1 MSPHSVTE
9 RARCPEGIGLI
20 FFDLDGTVYRDFST
34 ISERTFAAFDAVK
47 ARGTVLVAASGRSLR
62 FMPPPLEEWGGLDYF
77 IGANGVCTYDVR
89 TGECLHEGAIPPS
102 AALEIMELTA
112 DLDAAW
118 LAFYDDIVMR
128 ETKSHYY
135 LALEMRRTGIPDAR
149 AYGFFSAGELEEV
162 YGVDASSVNIFDL
175 PMVEDLTPFV
185 REHEGSIHK
194 LAATFPSPEAAEEA
208 FSRLK
213 GLPIIEAAHTAGVE
227 IEVSAAGFTKGSSS
241 AWLASRLGIPRER
254 TVAFGDAGNDI
265 SFAGNVGKLIAVG
278 DRSST
283 LVAVADEVAPPIEE
297 DGVAT
302 WIENHIDLFGA
313 EI

>member
-34 ISERTFAAFDAVK
+34 ISGRTFAAFDAVK
-47 ARGTVLVAASGRSLR
+47 ARGTVLVAASWRSLR
-62 FMPPPLEEWGGLDYF
+62 FMPPPLEAWGGLDYF

-89 TGECLHEGAIPPS
+89 TGECLHEGAIPPD
-102 AALEIMELTA
+102 AALEIMRITD

-128 ETKSHYY
+128 EEKSHYY
-135 LALEMRRTGIPDAR
+135 LALEMRRTGIPD
-149 AYGFFSAGELEEV
+149 
-162 YGVDASSVNIFDL
+162 
-175 PMVEDLTPFV
+175 
-185 REHEGSIHK
+185 REHQGSIHK
-194 LAATFPSPEAAEEA
+194 LAATFPSVAATEEA
-208 FSRLK
+208 FIRLK
-213 GLPIIEAAHTAGVE
+213 GLPIVEAAHTAGVE

-241 AWLASRLGIPRER
+241 AWLARRLGIPRER
-254 TVAFGDAGNDI
+254 TIAFGDAGNDV

-278 DRSST
+278 DRSPA

-302 WIENHIDLFGA
+302 WIESHIDLFGA
-313 EI
+313 EL

>member
-1 MSPHSVTE
+1 M
-9 RARCPEGIGLI
+9 GIGLI

-162 YGVDASSVNIFDL
+162 YGVDASSVDSFDL
-175 PMVEDLTPFV
+175 PMGEDRTPFV

-265 SFAGNVGKLIAVG
+265 SFAGNVGRLIAVG
-278 DRSST
+278 SRSAA
-283 LVAVADEVAPPIEE
+283 LVAVADEVTLPIEE
-297 DGVAT
+297 DGVAV
-302 WIENHIDLFGA
+302 WIENHLDQFGA
-313 EI
+313 ER

>member
-62 FMPPPLEEWGGLDYF
+62 FMPPPLEAWGGLDYF

-89 TGECLHEGAIPPS
+89 TGECLHEGAIPPD
-102 AALEIMELTA
+102 AALEIMRITD

-128 ETKSHYY
+128 EEKSHYY

-149 AYGFFSAGELEEV
+149 AYGFFSAEELEEV
-162 YGVDASSVNIFDL
+162 YHVDVSGANIFDL
-175 PMVEDLTPFV
+175 PMVEDLAPFI
-185 REHEGSIHK
+185 REHQGSIHK
-194 LAATFPSPEAAEEA
+194 LAATFPSVAATEEA
-208 FSRLK
+208 FIRLK
-213 GLPIIEAAHTAGVE
+213 GLPIVEAAHPAGVE
-227 IEVSAAGFTKGSSS
+227 I
-241 AWLASRLGIPRER
+241 
-254 TVAFGDAGNDI
+254 
-265 SFAGNVGKLIAVG
+265 
-278 DRSST
+278 
-283 LVAVADEVAPPIEE
+283 
-297 DGVAT
+297 
-302 WIENHIDLFGA
+302 
-313 EI
+313 